1 LLVLVL
7 ALYALA
13 IYLAKG
19 VRRRTLRN
27 VGFALV
33 LVGVV
38 VLVVRRVAGNYAI
51 DALTSPTYRGTVYDV
66 WQIESS
72 ILGEIGRATI
82 LYGLVAAAGAILA
95 GPTAWALAARRFAA
109 PTLNRRP
116 GVAWAVAAFA
126 YLLLVLWGPTHA
138 LRTWWGILLLGGL
151 LAIGIVAF
159 RRQTLTEFP
168 EAESASAAAAAGRP
182 ERSGNGHS
190 PAEEIARLGALRDAG
205 LITNDEFARGKRLVL
220 S

>member
-1 LLVLVL
+1 MRSDQLSTAQTAVRAVKLLSVWLLVLVL
-7 ALYALA
+7 VLYALA

-51 DALTSPTYRGTVYDV
+51 DALTSPTYRGTVHDV
-66 WQIESS
+66 WLIGSS

-95 GPTAWALAARRFAA
+95 GPTAWALAARRFVA

-116 GVAWAVAAFA
+116 VSRGPSPRSRISCSCS
-126 YLLLVLWGPTHA
+126 GDRPTHCA
-138 LRTWWGILLLGGL
+138 PGG
-151 LAIGIVAF
+151 
-159 RRQTLTEFP
+159 
-168 EAESASAAAAAGRP
+168 ESSCSAVSSRSGSPRSAGR
-182 ERSGNGHS
+182 R
-190 PAEEIARLGALRDAG
+190 
-205 LITNDEFARGKRLVL
+205 
-220 S
+220 